1 MLILLYLTVAVAKFT
16 HLTFPVKD
24 VRNNIYFLQ
33 KYGVDLGK
41 GTFAFRLR
49 LTKPYDE
56 NSEEYVYFRFHIFT
70 DDYWPM

>member
-1 MLILLYLTVAVAKFT
+1 MLILLYITLVAAKFT

-41 GTFAFRLR
+41 GTFAFRVR
-49 LTKPYDE
+49 LTKPIDE
-56 NSEEYVYFRFHIFT
+56 ASEDYVYFRFHIFT